1 MAEET
6 HGGAMFA
13 AVRIAAWT
21 AIAALG
27 LTCGWNLYDSAE
39 LNGHVRLDGTPVPGV
54 RMRATWPDDPQYGT
68 AETHTDQNGYYRLFA
83 LEPAF
88 DSANWRHVLVVPELA
103 GYVFSPP
110 NLDTVL
116 AHDVQT
122 ADFTATPTGTLR
134 EVTLLVWWQDGASVE
149 PFEAGFLLVDTT
161 R

>member
-1 MAEET
+1 
-6 HGGAMFA
+6 MFA

-27 LTCGWNLYDSAE
+27 LTCGWGYYDSAE
-39 LNGHVRLDGTPVPGV
+39 LNGHVRLLDGTPVPGV
-54 RMRATWPDDPQYGT
+54 RMRATWPDDPLYGT
-68 AETHTDQNGYYRLFA
+68 AETYTDQNGFYRLFA

-134 EVTLLVWWQDGASVE
+134 DVTLFVWWQDGASEE

>member
-1 MAEET
+1 
-6 HGGAMFA
+6 MFA

-39 LNGHVRLDGTPVPGV
+39 LNGHVRLLDGTPVPGV

-68 AETHTDQNGYYRLFA
+68 AETHTDQNGFYRLFA

-134 EVTLLVWWQDGASVE
+134 EVTLLVWWEDGASVE

>member
-1 MAEET
+1 
-6 HGGAMFA
+6 MFA

-39 LNGHVRLDGTPVPGV
+39 LNGHVRLLDGTPVPGV